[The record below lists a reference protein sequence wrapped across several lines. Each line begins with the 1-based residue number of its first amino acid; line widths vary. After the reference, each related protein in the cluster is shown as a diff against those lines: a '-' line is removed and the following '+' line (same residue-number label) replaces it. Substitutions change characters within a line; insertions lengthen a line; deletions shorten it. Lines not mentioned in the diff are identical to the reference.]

1 MSDGTI
7 KLPSWTTGLMIPVVA
22 AALSG
27 AMVWGASSA
36 RAEATAAEIVRL
48 EETVKKTAER
58 AVQNGELSAVNQ
70 AQIQAVVSA
79 LKTNSDALAKTDAS
93 LNLLIQTML
102 KNQN

>member
-1 MSDGTI
+1 MSDGSI
-7 KLPSWTTGLMIPVVA
+7 KIPGWANGMMIPVVA

-36 RAEATAAEIVRL
+36 RAEATAQEVQRL
-48 EETVKKTAER
+48 EAQVKETAEK
-58 AVQNGELSAVNQ
+58 AVANGELSAVNQ

-102 KNQN
+102 KNQ

>member
-1 MSDGTI
+1 MSDGSI
-7 KLPSWTTGLMIPVVA
+7 KVPAWANGMMVPLIA

-27 AMVWGASSA
+27 ATVWGASSA
-36 RAEATAAEIVRL
+36 RAEATAAEVQRL
-48 EETVKKTAER
+48 EEQVKKTAEK
-58 AVQNGELSAVNQ
+58 AVENGELSKVNQ
-70 AQIQAVVSA
+70 AQIQSVVEA